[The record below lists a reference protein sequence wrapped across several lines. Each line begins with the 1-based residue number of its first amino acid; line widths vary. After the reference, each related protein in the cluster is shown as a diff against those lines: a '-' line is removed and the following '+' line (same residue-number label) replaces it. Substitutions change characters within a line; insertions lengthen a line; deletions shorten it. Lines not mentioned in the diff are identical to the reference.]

1 MNQDK
6 SQEEI
11 AKLQDHV
18 QALLDSYV
26 KEQRVDF
33 ALKVSQEYLQQ
44 EEWLYLI
51 VVPAKEGIRAYEY
64 AKALT
69 DVEEKLR
76 REEHVDNVLL
86 VPSLAA

>member
-1 MNQDK
+1 MNPNISK
-6 SQEEI
+6 EEI
-11 AKLQDHV
+11 EKLREHV
-18 QALLDSYV
+18 QSLLDIYV
-26 KEQRVDF
+26 KQQRIDF
-33 ALKVSQEYLQQ
+33 SLKVLQEYLQQ
-44 EEWLYLI
+44 EEWLYLV
-51 VVPAKEGIRAYEY
+51 VVPVKEGVHAYEY